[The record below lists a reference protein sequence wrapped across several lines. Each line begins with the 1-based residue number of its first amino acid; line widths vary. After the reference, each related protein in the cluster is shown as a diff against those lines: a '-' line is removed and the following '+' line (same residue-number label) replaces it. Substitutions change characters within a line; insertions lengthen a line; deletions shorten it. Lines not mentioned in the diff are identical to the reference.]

1 NEIIQ
6 TTNHLFDY
14 ELIQKYSIL
23 IKSCDN
29 INSLPSLCC
38 YLQLN
43 INLIDLNDNLP
54 YLIYPSLSSTDD
66 LFIINYTN
74 KIMPRL
80 KAFDNDIQLKNRFIF
95 YFIIGGS
102 LNSSITIDYYS
113 GQLNLLTSK
122 SNQLPIYGTLIISI
136 SSQTNISLT
145 ILIHDYH
152 TDPQTFIMS
161 LKQQQEQS
169 SSSLSSILSPLFYF
183 ISSISLSIFILLFI
197 FLTFFYFYLKQKT
210 KHQTNSLINTPSTTT
225 LSARSL
231 STNKKIY
238 ETYYS
243 FGDTVHQDIIHL

>member
-1 NEIIQ
+1 
-6 TTNHLFDY
+6 
-14 ELIQKYSIL
+14 
-23 IKSCDN
+23 
-29 INSLPSLCC
+29 
-38 YLQLN
+38 
-43 INLIDLNDNLP
+43 
-54 YLIYPSLSSTDD
+54 
-66 LFIINYTN
+66 
-74 KIMPRL
+74 
-80 KAFDNDIQLKNRFIF
+80 
-95 YFIIGGS
+95 
-102 LNSSITIDYYS
+102 
-113 GQLNLLTSK
+113 
-122 SNQLPIYGTLIISI
+122 NQLPIYGTLIISI

-161 LKQQQEQS
+161 LKQQQQQEQS

-197 FLTFFYFYLKQKT
+197 FLTFFYFYLKQKS